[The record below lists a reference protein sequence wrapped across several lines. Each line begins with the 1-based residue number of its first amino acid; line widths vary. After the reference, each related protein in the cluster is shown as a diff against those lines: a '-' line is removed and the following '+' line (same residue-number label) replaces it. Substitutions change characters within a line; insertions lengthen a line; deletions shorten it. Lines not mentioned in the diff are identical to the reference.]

1 MGAVLNRTIATA
13 GAPQIVSEVTAALQ
27 AAGHSEATADR
38 AGFDAGYQGGKVIVW
53 ADLGDHAEGHFDSP
67 GQHAA
72 RARMAGGYRQALED
86 AGWAVNADTDG
97 EGMTVTGHAE
107 DAAAMTVLEA
117 VQLLQSVDEAKA
129 ARDAYLAARLPGWGD
144 DDNLPPF

>member
-1 MGAVLNRTIATA
+1 MGEVLTRTLTTA
-13 GAPQIVSEVTAALQ
+13 RPPQIISEVTGALR
-27 AAGHSEATADR
+27 AAGHPEATADQ

-97 EGMTVTGHAE
+97 EGMTVTGRAK
-107 DAAAMTVLEA
+107 DTAAMSVLEA
-117 VQLLQSVDEAKA
+117 EQLLQAAAEAKA

-144 DDNLPPF
+144 DDDLPAF